1 MSLEIKQ
8 GQNMY
13 YIGIDENNTRAK
25 MTFVP
30 TGEDKIIVDHT
41 SVGDEF
47 RGQGVGDQLLDKVI
61 DYARENQVQVIPL
74 CPFVKARMAKF
85 PEKYGDVLA

>member
-1 MSLEIKQ
+1 MTETIKKAL
-8 GQNMY
+8 NMY
-13 YIGIDENNTRAK
+13 YIGDDEQHARAK

-30 TGEDKIIVDHT
+30 TGASQLIVDHT

-47 RGQGVGDQLLDKVI
+47 RGQGIGDQLLDKVI
-61 DYARENQVQVIPL
+61 EYARENQLKVIPL